1 MTLTFPRTNDSHR
14 NARNYRIDSQ
24 TPENTSHFA
33 MRITLFSSVEW
44 RLQALPLKC
53 AVLFSLASP
62 SIKTSDAAG
71 ELMTIN
77 HVNVCN
83 WTCGLRKVNDVACG
97 RRQQVHD
104 IAVSDYSSSLN
115 ELNSI
120 SCMR

>member
-1 MTLTFPRTNDSHR
+1 MLINMTLTFPRTNDSHR

-62 SIKTSDAAG
+62 AINTSDVAG
-71 ELMTIN
+71 EHT
-77 HVNVCN
+77 
-83 WTCGLRKVNDVACG
+83 TANDD
-97 RRQQVHD
+97 Q
-104 IAVSDYSSSLN
+104 
-115 ELNSI
+115 
-120 SCMR
+120 SCQRLQLDMWSA